1 MVNGSASLPMPDNEE
16 PSSHSLPR
24 RWAHRILAMLPPGV
38 KWERL
43 SPKTRRF
50 ILMAV
55 ALGAVAIVA
64 RARRKRVGTLAAEAK
79 PEHISLSAFLRACE
93 VGLVPSVKVSPGG
106 LIEAIGSNGVVQ
118 LTRLV
123 PGSQN
128 YVFNTIAKYCKDYS
142 YFTPSPTGK
151 SVFLRALRQIGIPL
165 ALVYLWYRLLMKIL
179 HKDESHDFGG
189 DRRSRIPKTTFM
201 DVVSPVASTELKEVV
216 EYLNDPRAFAR
227 HGARPIR
234 GVLLYGPSGTGK
246 TLLARAVAGTAK
258 AAFLSTS
265 GSEFVDTY
273 VGRGSARVRALFNQA
288 RALAPCVVFID
299 EIDAL
304 GSRGAGESRF
314 GGGHEEYVQTLNQ
327 LLVELDGVCG
337 HEGIVVLAASNRH
350 AAIDRALLR
359 PGRFDRHVFLNLPTT
374 AERLEIIRIHSR
386 QARFGPNVD
395 LRVLAQATEGFTGAD
410 LANLVNESIYLSLRT
425 GGNGVVR
432 ECDLC
437 SALTK
442 CRRLVQ
448 DREERPS
455 GNPTPESSVVSID

>member
-1 MVNGSASLPMPDNEE
+1 MAS
-16 PSSHSLPR
+16 SS
-24 RWAHRILAMLPPGV
+24 
-38 KWERL
+38 
-43 SPKTRRF
+43 
-50 ILMAV
+50 
-55 ALGAVAIVA
+55 
-64 RARRKRVGTLAAEAK
+64 
-79 PEHISLSAFLRACE
+79 
-93 VGLVPSVKVSPGG
+93 
-106 LIEAIGSNGVVQ
+106 

-151 SVFLRALRQIGIPL
+151 SVFLRALQQIGIPL
-165 ALVYLWYRLLMKIL
+165 ALVYLWYRLLMKIPPQ
-179 HKDESHDFGG
+179 G
-189 DRRSRIPKTTFM
+189 R
-201 DVVSPVASTELKEVV
+201 VARL
-216 EYLNDPRAFAR
+216 
-227 HGARPIR
+227 
-234 GVLLYGPSGTGK
+234 
-246 TLLARAVAGTAK
+246 RAVAGTAK

-265 GSEFVDTY
+265 GSEFIDTY

-359 PGRFDRHVFLNLPTT
+359 PGRFDRHVFLSLPAT

-386 QARFGPNVD
+386 
-395 LRVLAQATEGFTGAD
+395 QATEGFTGAD

-432 ECDLC
+432 ECDLR

-442 CRRLVQ
+442 CRRLDQ

-455 GNPTPESSVVSID
+455 GNPTPNSSVASID